1 MEQKTLN
8 TDKRFVLLKKGEYMI
23 TRVFGKKIENYYDI
37 DHKWEQIKDNNGDF
51 KTIYTDKPT
60 IIKETKVKEW
70 TELCSYEG
78 EPRYNSHIGF
88 ALYNNINISEN
99 ETVTIE
105 REIFRADLNEMHL
118 HTNKIVEEVDVNK
131 YDALS
136 ILDGQIKA
144 FNKMMIESNNRLMAY
159 CDLHKLP
166 YEDTDCIELFKLV
179 FPDDEYV
186 IENGVMKVSEKL
198 KITSD
203 SGSVYVDNNGRI
215 VDDTRAII
223 GSVNSIS
230 SKLLNAIEG
239 MNTNQM

>member
-1 MEQKTLN
+1 
-8 TDKRFVLLKKGEYMI
+8 MI
-23 TRVFGKKIENYYDI
+23 TRVFGKKIENVYDVI
-37 DHKWEQIKDNNGDF
+37 CNTKQVEDNDGNMKTVYTAKPQINKVR
-51 KTIYTDKPT
+51 
-60 IIKETKVKEW
+60 KVKEW
-70 TELCSYEG
+70 SELCSYEG
-78 EPRYNSHIGF
+78 EPRYNSGYSIVFGYHD
-88 ALYNNINISEN
+88 INISEN
-99 ETVTIE
+99 ETVKIE
-105 REIFRADLNEMHL
+105 DEIFRADLNEMHL
-118 HTNKIVEEVDVNK
+118 HTNKIVEERDINK
-131 YDALS
+131 EDALS

-159 CDLHKLP
+159 CDLHKLS

-186 IENGVMKVSEKL
+186 IENGVMKVKEKL

-215 VDDTRAII
+215 VDDTRTII

-230 SKLLNAIEG
+230 SKLLNAIER

>member
-1 MEQKTLN
+1 MQWKA
-8 TDKRFVLLKKGEYMI
+8 LLYS
-23 TRVFGKKIENYYDI
+23 KKIA
-37 DHKWEQIKDNNGDF
+37 
-51 KTIYTDKPT
+51 DKE
-60 IIKETKVKEW
+60 KE
-70 TELCSYEG
+70 LSL
-78 EPRYNSHIGF
+78 F
-88 ALYNNINISEN
+88 L
-99 ETVTIE
+99 
-105 REIFRADLNEMHL
+105 REIQQEIRCIGIYPDNDLDNLE
-118 HTNKIVEEVDVNK
+118 
-131 YDALS
+131 A
-136 ILDGQIKA
+136 QIKA

-159 CDLHKLP
+159 CDLHKLS

-179 FPDDEYV
+179 FPDDEYM

-198 KITSD
+198 KINSD